1 MKEKSKKSKYH
12 KMQVALAT
20 LIEVAG
26 DNKKEK
32 AQLDIFIQEA
42 NKYKDEMIEKGL
54 SEVLQKDFHHRL
66 AIANQQGN
74 KEILAGT
81 AMGYSMILK
90 ASKIW

>member
-26 DNKKEK
+26 DTKEAKK
-32 AQLDIFIQEA
+32 QLDIFIKEA
-42 NKYKDEMIEKGL
+42 TKYKDEMTAQGL
-54 SEVLQKDFHHRL
+54 SEVLQRDFHHRL

-81 AMGYSMILK
+81 AMGYSMLLQ

>member
-1 MKEKSKKSKYH
+1 MKEKSKKSQYH

-20 LIEVAG
+20 LIEEAG

-32 AQLDIFIQEA
+32 VQLDIFIKEA
-42 NKYKDEMIEKGL
+42 NKYTDEMTAQGL
-54 SEVLQKDFHHRL
+54 SKVMQKDFNHRL
-66 AIANQQGN
+66 ATAHIQGN
-74 KEILAGT
+74 KDILAGT

>member
-32 AQLDIFIQEA
+32 AQLDIFIKEA
-42 NKYKDEMIEKGL
+42 NKYKDEMIEQGL
-54 SEVLQKDFHHRL
+54 SEVLQRDFHHRL
-66 AIANQQGN
+66 AIAHQQGN